1 MIGNDYYIFTCKG
14 GYLMAQAKNKPT
26 IYRHGTGVVIPYN
39 VHNATLQD
47 EDGTEET
54 FYEYAEITLDRRDLP
69 PLTAVKNA
77 IAQQLRAD
85 LQAHIYTHYD
95 QGTQATIQ
103 AFHAKAQRQS
113 LTDITA
119 ECEAIFDWIQ
129 QVLGYY
135 DDRKQA
141 VVNAADEDAAVFV
154 NWNFEVN
161 VPKPST
167 LKGWRGVK
175 AMFP

>member
-1 MIGNDYYIFTCKG
+1 
-14 GYLMAQAKNKPT
+14 MAQAKHRQTVAK
-26 IYRHGTGVVIPYN
+26 HGSAVIVPYN
-39 VHNATLQD
+39 VHTITQQD

-54 FYEYAEITLDRRDLP
+54 FYEYQETTLDRRDLP
-69 PLTAVKNA
+69 PLNAVKTA

-113 LTDITA
+113 LTDIA
-119 ECEAIFDWIQ
+119 DECEAIFDWIQ
-129 QVLGYY
+129 QVLDYY
-135 DDRKQA
+135 DTKKQA
-141 VVNAADEDAAVFV
+141 ILSASTTDDVLNI
-154 NWNFEVN
+154 NWNFETD

-167 LKGWRGVK
+167 LKGWREIK
-175 AMFP
+175 AMF